1 MVKFFTLFLLCSFS
15 GFAES
20 PSDDAN
26 NQNDFNE
33 ALNAVND
40 NLAYF
45 TDPHQIASSRAS
57 DVTQSLVATTL
68 AHDEKKLI
76 LKETYFGNPQTAKI
90 RITMYSS
97 PTCTHCAEYHKSE
110 LPALMERVQSGKLY
124 LVMRTFIG
132 NLKYDL
138 LACKMTWAKGPQM
151 QHELM
156 EKLLMNQKEWLFP
169 TLQPEYKET
178 LAKKIDAVS
187 AQFGITPDELK
198 ARLKIVE
205 DDPCGLLKL
214 FALTDLHFDLPLLE
228 KNIDDQDLER
238 ELLQMSLNAKE
249 SDGKY
254 LTFTPAFYIQRDP
267 KNVLDQGQ
275 LEENT
280 PTLEII
286 DKLLQG

>member
-1 MVKFFTLFLLCSFS
+1 MVKFLTLFLLCSFS
-15 GFAES
+15 GFAQS
-20 PSDDAN
+20 SSDNAN
-26 NQNDFNE
+26 NQNDSNE

-45 TDPHQIASSRAS
+45 TDPHQIAASKAS

-68 AHDEKKLI
+68 AHDDKKLT

-97 PTCTHCAEYHKSE
+97 PTCTHCAEYHKNE
-110 LPALMERVQSGKLY
+110 LPALMERVNAGKLF

-138 LACKMTWAKGPQM
+138 LASKITWAKGPQM

-156 EKLLMNQKEWLFP
+156 KKLLMNQKEWLFP
-169 TLQPEYKET
+169 ALQPEYPET
-178 LAKKIDAVS
+178 LEKKVNAVA
-187 AQFGITPDELK
+187 AQLGVTPNDFK
-198 ARLKIVE
+198 TRLKITA

-214 FALTDLHFDLPLLE
+214 FALTDMQFDLPLLE
-228 KNIDDQDLER
+228 KCIDDQDLER

-249 SDGKY
+249 HDGKY

-267 KNVLDQGQ
+267 KNVLDQGV

>member
-1 MVKFFTLFLLCSFS
+1 MVKFLTFFLAGSFS
-15 GFAES
+15 VFAAE
-20 PSDDAN
+20 N
-26 NQNDFNE
+26 KNQNDSNE

-45 TDPHQIASSRAS
+45 TDPHQIASSKTS

-68 AHDEKKLI
+68 AHDEKKLT
-76 LKETYFGNPQTAKI
+76 LKETYFGNPQAAKV

-138 LACKMTWAKGPQM
+138 LACKITWAKGPQM

-187 AQFGITPDELK
+187 AQLGITPDQLK
-198 ARLKIVE
+198 ARLKIE
-205 DDPCGLLKL
+205 ADDPCGLLKL
-214 FALTDLHFDLPLLE
+214 FALTDLQFDLPLLE
-228 KNIDDQDLER
+228 KNIADQDLER